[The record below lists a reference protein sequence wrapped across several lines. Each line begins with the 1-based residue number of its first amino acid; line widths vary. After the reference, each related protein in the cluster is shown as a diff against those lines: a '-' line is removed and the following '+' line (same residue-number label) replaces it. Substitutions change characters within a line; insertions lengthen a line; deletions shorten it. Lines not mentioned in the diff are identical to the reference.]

1 MKDFEHP
8 LKEEIELTK
17 VLAALGDPIRLKIV
31 IQLSSIKAEMNFA
44 DFECAVG
51 KATLSHHLK
60 TLRLAGI
67 ITHRREGTRCFLSL
81 RKDVDKMYPGIL
93 KAIIKSAGST
103 SQI

>member
-17 VLAALGDPIRLKIV
+17 VLAALGDPVRLKIV
-31 IQLSSIKAEMNFA
+31 IQLSKARDEVNYA
-44 DFECAVG
+44 DFECHVG

-81 RKDVDKMYPGIL
+81 RKDVDKLFPGIL
-93 KAIIKSAGST
+93 KAVIKSAK
-103 SQI
+103 